1 MNAPP
6 MLCPVGPE
14 LLFIEHKI
22 TTAEKLGCVQ
32 DILLSV
38 AALEEQSGAVLT
50 EAWKLLTEGK
60 LWRASYFSLDVA
72 VQEFDS
78 SQLKKLRNLFSS
90 ELQRKQKSIKLN
102 SEEVNSSHR

>member
-1 MNAPP
+1 MNAPL

-22 TTAEKLGCVQ
+22 IMTEKLRCVQ
-32 DILLSV
+32 NILLSV
-38 AALEEQSGAVLT
+38 AALEEQSEAVLT

-60 LWRASYFSLDVA
+60 LWRASYYFSLDVA

-78 SQLKKLRNLFSS
+78 SQLKKLRNLSSS
-90 ELQRKQKSIKLN
+90 ELQRKQKSNKLIQKK
-102 SEEVNSSHR
+102 

>member
-22 TTAEKLGCVQ
+22 TTAEKLRSVQ
-32 DILLSV
+32 NILLSV

-60 LWRASYFSLDVA
+60 LS
-72 VQEFDS
+72 
-78 SQLKKLRNLFSS
+78 
-90 ELQRKQKSIKLN
+90 
-102 SEEVNSSHR
+102 

>member
-22 TTAEKLGCVQ
+22 TTAEKLRCVQ

-38 AALEEQSGAVLT
+38 AALEEQPGAVLT
-50 EAWKLLTEGK
+50 EAWKLLTRG
-60 LWRASYFSLDVA
+60 
-72 VQEFDS
+72 QTMT
-78 SQLKKLRNLFSS
+78 S
-90 ELQRKQKSIKLN
+90 ELLFFGCR
-102 SEEVNSSHR
+102 SSRVRQLTAKEAKKIILK